1 MANEPLR
8 ALQWITTTL
17 TNDATFTALVPGG
30 VWRGLAP
37 QGTPTPYCVL
47 SIQSA
52 PDLLTFNGVRIWND
66 ALILVKVV
74 GPAAQALALQ
84 SASDRVDAL
93 LDHKS
98 GASGG
103 STIFACVR
111 ESAPSVDEVV
121 NDVLWSNFSGAYR
134 VKVK

>member
-8 ALQWITTTL
+8 ALQWITATL
-17 TNDATFTALVPGG
+17 TGDATFNGLVPGG

-52 PDLLTFNGVRIWND
+52 PDYLTGFGVRVWND
-66 ALILVKVV
+66 CLILVKIV
-74 GPAAQALALQ
+74 GPASGSAALE
-84 SASDRVDAL
+84 SAADRVDTL
-93 LDHKS
+93 INHKS
-98 GASGG
+98 GAQGG

-111 ESAPSVDEVV
+111 ESAPSVDEIV

-134 VKVK
+134 VKVG